1 MSANPYQQ
9 YFEGATRRGYSRVR
23 AGGPKEAAL
32 GLALIY
38 ASIGASLGIVS
49 GTALAVQIWPANAT
63 VATAD
68 TAVATTDLAQA
79 SASVAGLNGPL
90 VAIPEQNSLE
100 QSQASEASDA
110 AALTSL
116 KPTAVETRHAEKP
129 TVVHHQFAPLKASS
143 SLGLSAF
150 NRPNNR
156 STLNSAASVT
166 PAPVAPAPP
175 SNQVVQPQVV
185 AIVPVF
191 MIEGDAT
198 VADFDANTGMVET
211 RDGRSFSIGIAVT
224 ASNANSWQEYFGHVH
239 YRCDPGGNCTLS
251 RAGVVVPNAKMAI

>member
-9 YFEGATRRGYSRVR
+9 YFEGAARRGYGR
-23 AGGPKEAAL
+23 ARARGPKEAAL

-49 GTALAVQIWPANAT
+49 GTALAVQIWPAN
-63 VATAD
+63 

-90 VAIPEQNSLE
+90 AAIPGP
-100 QSQASEASDA
+100 
-110 AALTSL
+110 AALVQNLTGEPADAMAIPSP
-116 KPTAVETRHAEKP
+116 KPAAIESKHAEKP
-129 TVVHHQFAPLKASS
+129 TTIHHRYAHIEVPSAI
-143 SLGLSAF
+143 GLAALANNNSTVNNAADVAQAAAIPVSAD
-150 NRPNNR
+150 
-156 STLNSAASVT
+156 
-166 PAPVAPAPP
+166 
-175 SNQVVQPQVV
+175 SNQVARTQVA

-191 MIEGDAT
+191 MVEGDAT
-198 VADFDANTGMVET
+198 VSDFDANTGMVET
-211 RDGRSFSIGIAVT
+211 RDGKTFSIGKAIT
-224 ASNANSWQEYFGHVH
+224 ASYANSWQDYFGHVH